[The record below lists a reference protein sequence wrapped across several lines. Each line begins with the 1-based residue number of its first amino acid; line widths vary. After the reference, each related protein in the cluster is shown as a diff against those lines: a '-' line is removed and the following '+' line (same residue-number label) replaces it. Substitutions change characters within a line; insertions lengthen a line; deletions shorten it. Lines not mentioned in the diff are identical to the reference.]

1 MTSLVYIPGILGS
14 NLFIDGAARRPIW
27 RLPGNISA
35 NDLRLPDPPGR
46 TIVADG
52 VNFCYE
58 PMRLGLQA
66 VFDVRLFAYDWRR
79 SVAENAARLQQFVV
93 DQRLD
98 HFHIVAH
105 SMGGLIARVWI
116 GAHPELFR
124 GKLVMLGTPNHGSWI
139 APALLGLQTD
149 RLSLATSFETLSTL
163 LAGFH
168 ITLTAELLA
177 AAHTWLGA
185 WDLLPHDH
193 TGHAAREL
201 HTNVP
206 SDVRLRH
213 AAIDSAPFDPLRMHY
228 IGGLL
233 PTPDLDANPLFSFGD
248 SVVPLRI
255 GLVHAHDP
263 VERHVVDHVR
273 MTMDPIVIAS
283 VIARLS

>member
-1 MTSLVYIPGILGS
+1 MTSIVLIPGILGS

-27 RLPGNISA
+27 RLPSNISA

-46 TIVADG
+46 VIVADG
-52 VNFCYE
+52 VNQCYE
-58 PMRLGLQA
+58 PMLRGLQIA
-66 VFDVRLFAYDWRR
+66 FDVRLFAYDWRR

-98 HFHIVAH
+98 RFHIVAH

-124 GKLVMLGTPNHGSWI
+124 GKLVMLGTPNHGSWV
-139 APALLGLQTD
+139 APALLGLETTG
-149 RLSLATSFETLSTL
+149 LSLASPLAILSAF
-163 LAGFH
+163 LAEFH
-168 ITLTAELLA
+168 IRLTADLLA
-177 AAHTWLGA
+177 AARTWLGA

-213 AAIDSAPFDPLRMHY
+213 AAIDRTPFDPVRMHY
-228 IGGLL
+228 IGGVL
-233 PTPDLDANPLFSFGD
+233 PTPDLDASELFPLGD
-248 SVVPLRI
+248 LVVPLRI

-263 VERHVVDHVR
+263 VERHAVDHVK
-273 MTMDPIVIAS
+273 MTADPIVIAS
-283 VIARLS
+283 VVARLS